1 MLSVF
6 NKSPLRTL
14 ANISIWVLLTSFIA
28 CQQDPHIVEPK
39 AFEWDLPAGFAEP
52 IVPANNEMSTDRVRL
67 GKMLFFDPIL
77 SIDSTMSCSSCHL
90 AEAGFADHHPLSLGV
105 EGRVGA
111 RNAPTLTNVAYH
123 PYFFREGGSPTLE
136 QQVLGPI
143 CNNLEM
149 GFNAALL
156 AQRLKDHPVYEPLAQ
171 EAYGREIGL
180 FVLTRAI
187 AAYER
192 TMISGD
198 SPYDRF
204 IRDEDPQAL
213 SAAAQ
218 RGLTLFESERT
229 NCTQCHGEIDFSLY
243 GFENNGLYDSFL
255 DKGRFAITL
264 NSADIGKFKVP
275 TLRNIA
281 LSWPY
286 MHDGSLKSLEEVVE
300 HYNEGGNGHLNQ
312 SSYVRP
318 LGLDQKEIADL
329 VAFLESLTDEE
340 FINNPAFRP

>member
-1 MLSVF
+1 MIGL
-6 NKSPLRTL
+6 
-14 ANISIWVLLTSFIA
+14 IA
-28 CQQDPHIVEPK
+28 CQQGPRIVQQA

-52 IVPANNEMSTDRVRL
+52 SVPENNQMTVARVQL

-77 SIDSTMSCSSCHL
+77 SVDSTLSCAGCHL
-90 AEAGFADHHPLSLGV
+90 AQAGFADHNPISRGI
-105 EGRVGA
+105 EGRIGE
-111 RNAPTLTNVAYH
+111 RNAPTLTNIGYH
-123 PYFFREGGSPTLE
+123 PYFFREGGSPSLE

-156 AQRLKDHPVYEPLAQ
+156 AERLKNHPVYEPLAQ

-204 IRDEDPQAL
+204 VRGEDPQAL

-218 RGLTLFESERT
+218 RGLALFMSERT
-229 NCTQCHGEIDFSLY
+229 NCTQCHGGIDFSLY
-243 GFENNGLYDSFL
+243 DFANNGLYDSFL
-255 DKGRFAITL
+255 DKGRYRVTL
-264 NSADIGKFKVP
+264 DSADIGKFKVP
-275 TLRNIA
+275 TLRNVA

-286 MHDGSLKSLEEVVE
+286 MHDGSLNSLEEVVQ
-300 HYNEGGNGHLNQ
+300 HYNEGGKGHVNQ
-312 SSYVRP
+312 STYVRP
-318 LGLDQKEIADL
+318 LGLNPNEVADL
-329 VAFLESLTDEE
+329 VAFLESLTDKK
-340 FINNPAFRP
+340 FINNPAFAP

>member
-1 MLSVF
+1 M
-6 NKSPLRTL
+6 RTL
-14 ANISIWVLLTSFIA
+14 ANISLWFLLTAFLA
-28 CQQDPHIVEPK
+28 CQQEPTIVK
-39 AFEWDLPAGFAEP
+39 KAAFEWDLPAGFAEP
-52 IVPANNEMSTDRVRL
+52 IVPANNEMTVDRVRL

-77 SIDSTMSCSSCHL
+77 SVDSTMSCSSCHL
-90 AEAGFADHHPLSLGV
+90 AEAGFADHHSISLGV

-111 RNAPTLTNVAYH
+111 RNAPTLTNIGYH

-156 AQRLKDHPVYEPLAQ
+156 AERLKAHPIYEPLAQ
-171 EAYGREIGL
+171 ESYGREIGL

-187 AAYER
+187 ASYER

-204 IRDEDPQAL
+204 SRGEDPNAL

-218 RGLTLFESERT
+218 RGLALFKSERA
-229 NCTQCHGEIDFSLY
+229 NCTQCHGGTDFSLY
-243 GFENNGLYDSFL
+243 DFANNGLYDSFL
-255 DKGRFAITL
+255 DQGRYAITL
-264 NSADIGKFKVP
+264 DSADIGKFKVP

-286 MHDGSLKSLEEVVE
+286 MHDGSLKSLEEVVD
-300 HYNEGGNGHLNQ
+300 HYNRGGQGHVNQ
-312 SSYVRP
+312 SSSVRP
-318 LGLDQKEIADL
+318 LGLDQSEIADL
-329 VAFLESLTDEE
+329 VAFLESLTDEK
-340 FINNPAFRP
+340 FVNNPAFAPE

>member
-1 MLSVF
+1 ML
-6 NKSPLRTL
+6 RGL
-14 ANISIWVLLTSFIA
+14 ANISILVLLTAFVA
-28 CQQDPHIVEPK
+28 CQQGPHIVEPTSYEWELPTG
-39 AFEWDLPAGFAEP
+39 FEPP
-52 IVPANNEMSTDRVRL
+52 SVPANNEMTAERVRL

-77 SIDSTMSCSSCHL
+77 SVDSSMSCNSCHL
-90 AEAGFADHHPLSLGV
+90 AQAGFADHHPISLGV
-105 EGRVGA
+105 EARVGA
-111 RNAPTLTNVAYH
+111 RNSPTLTNIGYH

-156 AQRLKDHPVYEPLAQ
+156 AQRLKDHPVYEPLVQ

-187 AAYER
+187 ASYER

-198 SPYDRF
+198 SPYDQF
-204 IRDEDPQAL
+204 IRGENTNAL

-218 RGLTLFESERT
+218 RGLTLFESDRT
-229 NCTQCHGEIDFSLY
+229 NCTQCHGGIDFSLY

-255 DKGRFAITL
+255 DQGRYRVTL
-264 NSADIGKFKVP
+264 DSADIGKFKVP

-281 LSWPY
+281 LTWPY
-286 MHDGSLKSLEEVVE
+286 MHDGSLYSLEEVIE
-300 HYNEGGNGHLNQ
+300 HYNEGGKGHTNQ
-312 SSYVRP
+312 SSSVRP
-318 LGLDQKEIADL
+318 LGLDPNEIADL
-329 VAFLESLTDEE
+329 VAFLESLTDEK
-340 FINNPAFRP
+340 FINNPAFKP